1 LIPAAAAVQPPSS
14 GALSSWAA
22 LFAFLVLRS
31 LLARSPLAASRTAM
45 NLLAVFSVAALLAAQ
60 FVLFTHFLDLPRSAP
75 FWAGLPQGLF
85 LLAAGAYGAWYS
97 VRYRRNAELEEAAL
111 KLPGFA
117 PADSGPARPDGKYS
131 VKGRA
136 AGTDVW
142 LCATAVSQRRG
153 PSRLDLEIA
162 CRADNPGGV
171 RLAAYPEGVLNR
183 PLRRLPPKSGPVP
196 YWDWYTV
203 RSEPP
208 GAAEKY
214 LPAAKKD
221 GCRSVFGEPRGFR
234 FLVLEADRL
243 VCSFRIEGGL
253 SKGLL
258 SEIVD
263 QTARLAASIR

>member
-1 LIPAAAAVQPPSS
+1 
-14 GALSSWAA
+14 
-22 LFAFLVLRS
+22 
-31 LLARSPLAASRTAM
+31 
-45 NLLAVFSVAALLAAQ
+45 
-60 FVLFTHFLDLPRSAP
+60 
-75 FWAGLPQGLF
+75 QGLF
-85 LLAAGAYGAWYS
+85 LLAAGVYGLWYS
-97 VRYRRNAELEEAAL
+97 VRYRRNEELAEAAL

-131 VKGRA
+131 VKASA

-142 LCATAVSQRRG
+142 LCATDISRRHG
-153 PSRLDLEIA
+153 PRRLDLEIA

-171 RLAAYPEGVLNR
+171 RLAAYPEGVFNR
-183 PLRRLPPKSGPVP
+183 PLRSLPPVSGPVP

-203 RSEPP
+203 RSEPA

-221 GCRSVFGEPRGFR
+221 GVRSVFGERCGFR
-234 FLVLEADRL
+234 FLVLEGDRL

-253 SKGLL
+253 SRGLL

-263 QTARLAASIR
+263 QAARLAVSIR